1 MTDCLDLSAL
11 TDLLADTLRRRHQ
24 GKQLII
30 GLSGAQ
36 GSGKSTLAASLREA
50 LTSPAQDGGLGCL
63 ILALDDFYLTRT
75 ARQNLATKIHPLCET
90 RGVPGTHDV
99 VRLSRVLAD
108 LGEGKTVRLPQFNKT
123 SDERAPRAE
132 ELIIDTPPD
141 IVLLEGWCVGAR
153 PMMLAS
159 APATDWEK
167 AQDPEAAW
175 KSWTHNAARDYEAVW
190 NTCDLIVQLR
200 QSDFNDV
207 IDARWLQEQGN
218 AARSGRWQFQSRDA
232 VAEFCAHYESWT
244 KALWRH
250 LPNDADIIIDR
261 AADFTYRINNPTR

>member
-1 MTDCLDLSAL
+1 MTDCLDLTAL
-11 TDLLADTLRRRHQ
+11 THFLADTLRCHHQ

-36 GSGKSTLAASLREA
+36 GSGKSTLAMSLCEA
-50 LTSPAQDGGLGCL
+50 LTSPIKGGGLNCL
-63 ILALDDFYLTRT
+63 VLALDDFYLAKA
-75 ARQNLATKIHPLCET
+75 ARQNLAAKVHPLCET

-99 VRLSRVLAD
+99 VRLSQVLTD
-108 LGEGKTVRLPQFNKT
+108 LGEGKPVRLPQFNKT
-123 SDERAPRAE
+123 SDERTPQTE

-159 APATDWEK
+159 ALPTDWEK
-167 AQDPEAAW
+167 ARDPEGIW
-175 KSWTHNAARDYEAVW
+175 RSWTHNAARDYEAVW

-218 AARSGRWQFQSRDA
+218 AACSGHWQFQSRDA

-250 LPNDADIIIDR
+250 LPNYADIIIDR